1 MLFAC
6 FVKEWAEENSDKE
19 IATKY
24 LKERKSRGKFSIY
37 KVACNAF
44 AGVSHSMF
52 FLE

>member
-19 IATKY
+19 IAKKY

-37 KVACNAF
+37 KGACNAF
-44 AGVSHSMF
+44 IVLSHSIF